1 MQPGS
6 VEEYYDTNTLPFLR
20 FGGSGVGVA
29 AIHRQVW
36 APGVKD
42 ASAAFEYSNQLVLEW
57 LLAESGAGSPVLDL
71 GCGIGGTATWIAK
84 RSQLQVTGVTLSR
97 VQADLAEKRAE
108 RLGVGTACR
117 FVCGDMTA
125 LPFDDVFAG
134 AYAIESLIHV
144 ADTERFFT
152 AAARAL
158 SPGARLVVCDDFL
171 AEGTALGADA
181 EPNDRAA
188 HWLAT
193 FRDGWRAHGLV
204 TASGAKRAAAHA
216 GFELVEERNLTPYL
230 RTVSPLLVTLGA
242 AALRLPFLTGSY
254 WDSLRGSTALQ
265 RCVREGFTTYR
276 ALCWVRR

>member
-42 ASAAFEYSNQLVLEW
+42 ATAAFEYSNQLVLT
-57 LLAESGAGSPVLDL
+57 LLNLDPNAGSAILDL
-71 GCGIGGTATWIAK
+71 GCGIGGTATWIAQ
-84 RSQLQVTGVTLSR
+84 RSRHQVTGVTLSR
-97 VQADLAEKRAE
+97 VQAALAEKRAE

-144 ADTERFFT
+144 ADAARFF
-152 AAARAL
+152 ASAARAL
-158 SPGARLVVCDDFL
+158 NPGARLVVCDDFI
-171 AEGTALGADA
+171 AESAARGADV

-193 FRDGWRAHGLV
+193 FRDGWRAYGLI
-204 TASGAKRAAAHA
+204 TPSAAKRAAEHA
-216 GFELVEERNLTPYL
+216 GFELVEERDLTPHL

-242 AALRLPFLTGSY
+242 TALRLPFLKGSY

-276 ALCWVRR
+276 ALCWERR